1 MHMCVTTI
9 LYTAIMVFAITG
21 IGFAIGKLNKFGDSD
36 ELVNLDDKQGGRQND
51 YNTDLDVM
59 FCRSY
64 GSADDPVSCV
74 ESDGK
79 EKQGRAVTP
88 VQQNYEKQQMIQE
101 IQIEQTEQ
109 QISSRTHVRLGV

>member
-1 MHMCVTTI
+1 M
-9 LYTAIMVFAITG
+9 
-21 IGFAIGKLNKFGDSD
+21 K
-36 ELVNLDDKQGGRQND
+36 ND
-51 YNTDLDVM
+51 YDTDLDVM

-88 VQQNYEKQQMIQE
+88 GVAE
-101 IQIEQTEQ
+101 
-109 QISSRTHVRLGV
+109 SRKTAKAIGNTNRTNRIIDFKSNALETWCVILVSES